1 MGEAKLH
8 VAVPSCQVCRVSI
21 TDPRVRAAYSEGA
34 GIYRILP
41 SAVAIPEDT
50 SAVVAVLRRAAQSR
64 TAVIPRGAGSGM
76 PGGNVGSGMIV
87 DMSGGVAGLG
97 GDPPPPER
105 AARGCR
111 PRAGGGGPPQAAG
124 ALLPPPHLPP
134 PVRTT

>member
-50 SAVVAVLRRAAQSR
+50 AAVVTVLRRAAQSR

-76 PGGNVGSGMIV
+76 PGGNVGSGIIV
-87 DMSGGVAGLG
+87 DMSGGFSG
-97 GDPPPPER
+97 P
-105 AARGCR
+105 
-111 PRAGGGGPPQAAG
+111 GGGPPPPRAG
-124 ALLPPPHLPP
+124 AGARAPPGGG
-134 PVRTT
+134 VDG